1 MSANTEEAIERQR
14 TLLYADKTDR
24 QLIMIA
30 LHYILVSTS
39 RGHDALLREL
49 YDRYQS
55 ELTTSETSKPK
66 EQL

>member
-14 TLLYADKTDR
+14 KMLYADKTNE

-30 LHYILVSTS
+30 LHRLLISVS

-49 YDRYQS
+49 DNRYRADLSTENDQ
-55 ELTTSETSKPK
+55 
-66 EQL
+66 